1 MNDVFAGLRDSALI
15 DLEHV
20 KADLAEI
27 DAPKVFRFEIE
38 GEVYEKDGA
47 AWARLF
53 ADTEAVC
60 PSGVAVVYAISMLD
74 GSEEVRKIVRDF
86 FSESKAKGDRRS
98 RDNLR
103 TSQVLYVGSS
113 RKMAVRLREHLGF
126 SSRQTYALKLSEWY
140 PAADLPLEF
149 NCAVYAGAS
158 VAAVAALEDA
168 LWERM
173 QPMYGRKGA
182 R

>member
-1 MNDVFAGLRDSALI
+1 MNDAFVGLRDVALI
-15 DLEHV
+15 DLERV
-20 KADLAEI
+20 RADLVDI

-38 GEVYEKDGA
+38 GEVYQENGA

-53 ADTEAVC
+53 ADVDAAC
-60 PSGVAVVYAISMLD
+60 PSGVAVIYVIRILE
-74 GSEEVRKIVRDF
+74 GSEEVRTIVRDF
-86 FSESKAKGDRRS
+86 FSESKAKDDRRS
-98 RDNLR
+98 RDNMR

-126 SSRQTYALKLSEWY
+126 CSRKTYALKLSEWY
-140 PAADLPLEF
+140 PAAELPLEL
-149 NCAVYAGAS
+149 NCAAFEGAS
-158 VAAVAALEDA
+158 AAAVGALEDA